1 MKKLQ
6 EVDLVDDNLILLY
19 LNNEFCKLNIE
30 LTEKQLDNLLIQLKK
45 ENTKFIDLELTDE
58 QLLNTKYQKEDDI
71 KDDFWDILQN
81 KDNRQENFI
90 NDINSDSYQKLSD
103 RFSRDRLNLLYRKE
117 PAYSILLREGNKTVS
132 NNINNDF
139 ADVIYIFEL
148 LINTTIEITQ
158 NFNVEKLVDYEDNK
172 ALYDALQRLQGR
184 ACLISNEIL
193 VLLKAGFSDGAYARC
208 RTLYETMVIS
218 SFISEQGNET
228 AKRYLDYSFVSE
240 LKEVKEFNKNNEIF
254 GDSLELD
261 EELVELEKKVEQLK
275 YKYGES
281 FIRTGDYAWAYT
293 LRKSEK
299 HKINFSDLVSGTK
312 FEHMNSFYKSS
323 SNNIHTGS
331 INLYFH
337 RALARKDSGKIL
349 MGASN
354 FGIEEPFSFASKC
367 INMVTS
373 NLLLRKTQSLEQL
386 IQGKLLFKIYE
397 DLEELLFEIGM
408 RD

>member
-6 EVDLVDDNLILLY
+6 EVDLVEDNLRLLY
-19 LNNEFCKLNIE
+19 LDNEFCKLNIE

-71 KDDFWDILQN
+71 ADDFLNILEN
-81 KDNRQENFI
+81 KDNRQEKFI
-90 NDINSDSYQKLSD
+90 NNIDNELYQKVSD
-103 RFSRDRLNLLYRKE
+103 RFSRDRLDLLYDTE
-117 PAYSILLREGNKTVS
+117 PKYSILLREGNKAVS
-132 NNINNDF
+132 TNISNDF
-139 ADVIYIFEL
+139 VDIIYIFEL

-158 NFNVEKLVDYEDNK
+158 NFNVEKLVDYEENK

-193 VLLKAGFSDGAYARC
+193 VLLKAGFPDGAYARC

-228 AKRYLDYSFVSE
+228 AQRYLDYSFVSE

-254 GDSLELD
+254 GDSLEFD
-261 EELVELEKKVEQLK
+261 KELVELEKKVEQLK
-275 YKYGES
+275 CKYGES
-281 FIRTGDYAWAYT
+281 FIKTGDYAWAYT

-299 HKINFSDLVSGTK
+299 HKINFSNLVTGTK
-312 FEHMNSFYKSS
+312 FEHMNLFYKSS

-331 INLYFH
+331 INLYSY
-337 RALARKDSGKIL
+337 RALPREYSGKIL

-354 FGIEEPFSFASKC
+354 FGLEEPFSFASKC
-367 INMVTS
+367 INIVSS

-386 IQGKLLFKIYE
+386 IQIKLLFKIYE
-397 DLEELLFEIGM
+397 DLEKLLFEMEM